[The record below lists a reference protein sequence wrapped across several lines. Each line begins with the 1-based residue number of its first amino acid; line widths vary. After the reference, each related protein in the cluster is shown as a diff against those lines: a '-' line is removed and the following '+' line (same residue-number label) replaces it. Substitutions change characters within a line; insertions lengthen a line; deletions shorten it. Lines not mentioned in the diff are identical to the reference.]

1 MSQRIRRDSPVP
13 LYHQIAEAL
22 RNAIAVGELRPGERL
37 PPVRDGAR
45 QWRVNMHTVRRAY
58 GELAREGL
66 LRVRGS
72 RGTEVV
78 AGSGGA
84 APARD
89 LAAFLASWS
98 RTARADFG
106 LSQLQL
112 GQLLLKRAASGA
124 PPTVHFIECSREQA
138 AAHCEEMMRA
148 WRVQAKPLVL
158 GQTRNLPG
166 GVLLGTYFHYNDIRQ
181 RWPDRLDEVRFV
193 AIGPDP
199 GLASL
204 VAARSRTAGRRKLLV
219 CEFDEAKAM
228 NIAADL
234 RALFPQGDYVIVP
247 RTVTPGAALPRSRTG
262 DVLLVAPRVWGG
274 LEERQRASVIPIR
287 YRIRSDQLDALGAD
301 YGWER
306 AAAEKIA

>member
-1 MSQRIRRDSPVP
+1 MNQRLRKDSPVP

-37 PPVRDGAR
+37 PPVRDAAPYWG
-45 QWRVNMHTVRRAY
+45 VNLHTVRRAY
-58 GELAREGL
+58 SELAREGL

-78 AGSGGA
+78 AGAGSA

-89 LAAFLASWS
+89 LAAFLASYG
-98 RTARADFG
+98 RIAREEFG

-124 PPTVHFIECSREQA
+124 PPTVHFLECSRDQA
-138 AAHCEEMMRA
+138 AAHCDEMMQA

-158 GQTRNLPG
+158 GQTPELPG
-166 GVLLGTYFHYNDIRQ
+166 GVLIGTFFHYNDIRQ

-193 AIGPDP
+193 AIGPDT
-199 GLASL
+199 GLSAL
-204 VAARSRTAGRRKLLV
+204 VAARRKSGGRKRLLV
-219 CEFDEAKAM
+219 CEFDEAKAL

-234 RALFPQGDYVIVP
+234 RALFARRDYLIEP
-247 RTVTPGAALPRSRTG
+247 RTLQSPVRLQRARPG
-262 DVLLVAPRVWGG
+262 DVLLVAPRVWGVLSEG
-274 LEERQRASVIPIR
+274 QRASVVPIR
-287 YRIRSDQLDALGAD
+287 YRIRSDEIESLGAD

-306 AAAEKIA
+306 AATEKIA